1 MSTKLYVGNLPFQ
14 TSSGDLE
21 QLFVGHGTVESVNII
36 TDRDTGRSRGF
47 GFVEMASQAEAE
59 EAIKQLNGKEV
70 DGRSLTV
77 NAARPRE
84 EGGRTSGPRTGNGR
98 QDITSAGNLPRLLK
112 RKPRHL
118 HCRGSFVPCALSIQV
133 LTRFQTESPPGHQ
146 QGSLRPVAPP

>member
-1 MSTKLYVGNLPFQ
+1 MSTKLYVGNLSFQ

-21 QLFVGHGTVESVNII
+21 QLFVGAGTVQSVNVI

-47 GFVEMASQAEAE
+47 AFVEMASQAEAE

-84 EGGRTSGPRTGNGR
+84 EGGGRGSGGRGGNGR
-98 QDITSAGNLPRLLK
+98 SGYNQRW
-112 RKPRHL
+112 
-118 HCRGSFVPCALSIQV
+118 
-133 LTRFQTESPPGHQ
+133 
-146 QGSLRPVAPP
+146 